1 MSEVTN
7 NTVNETTAG
16 AATAGAAANETTNAE
31 NSKVESL
38 SNALEIIHLL
48 GSPFYQQPLRNKG
61 ARYNALVN
69 DLRVAGA
76 AKPKTGTYKCAI
88 PFAVL
93 CVAHQ
98 QLEIPRLPVELNTK
112 TGFMPTDVKYI
123 TVEAGQEFVM
133 TYLELMLLGM
143 GEQYLFTF
151 RYDGMDNGITIA
163 TKLHNFETKQSAFG
177 PRGRRLPTP
186 TLLSHTGVPAKD
198 KMQMI
203 CRKDPTSDEPIW
215 GDTDRDKLYKER
227 YYYMYKGHPTREVQ
241 NSGKKRI
248 SSADKPSVAAQR
260 AMSCRAFLA
269 NVSDRRD
276 DT

>member
-1 MSEVTN
+1 MSEVN
-7 NTVNETTAG
+7 KNIENTDVSTTEN
-16 AATAGAAANETTNAE
+16 ATATRSSVAG
-31 NSKVESL
+31 SL
-38 SNALEIIHLL
+38 SNELEIIHLL
-48 GSPFYQQPLRNKG
+48 GSPYYQQPLRNKG

-76 AKPKTGTYKCAI
+76 AKPKTGTYKCPI

-93 CVAHQ
+93 CVAHK
-98 QLEIPRLPVELNTK
+98 QLTIPRLPVELNTK
-112 TGFMPTDVKYI
+112 TGFMPTDVEYI
-123 TVEAGQEFVM
+123 TVEEGQEFVM

-143 GEQYLFTF
+143 QDEYLFTF
-151 RYDGMDNGITIA
+151 KYDGKENGITIA

-186 TLLSHTGVPAKD
+186 TLLSHTGTPAKD

-203 CRKDPTSDEPIW
+203 CRKDSTSEEPIW

-227 YYYMYKGHPTREVQ
+227 YYFMYKGHPTREVQ

-248 SSADKPSVAAQR
+248 SSANKPSVAAQR
-260 AMSCRAFLA
+260 AMNCRAFLEA
-269 NVSDRRD
+269 ATNRRD